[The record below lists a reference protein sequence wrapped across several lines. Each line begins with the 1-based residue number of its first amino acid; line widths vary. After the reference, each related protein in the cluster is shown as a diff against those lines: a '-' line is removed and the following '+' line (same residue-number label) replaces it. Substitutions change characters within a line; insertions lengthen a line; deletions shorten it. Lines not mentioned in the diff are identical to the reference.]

1 MLIFGIENHGG
12 VMRGSG
18 QKTKEVFQTA
28 GSFLL
33 TFITAAVA
41 IVATLFILVRLLGWN
56 LLSIDSGSMA
66 PQYPT
71 DTLVVVQDAKPEEIK
86 IGDIITYVLNE
97 DGVLVTHR
105 VIRIDSENRTFI
117 TKGDANSS
125 EDAPVLWD
133 NVVGK
138 VFVGIPRV
146 GKVFRMLTAAENR
159 PVVITGIVAL
169 FAVPFAWDLIR
180 GIKKG
185 RKKTNEVVS
194 AADSE
199 R

>member
-1 MLIFGIENHGG
+1 
-12 VMRGSG
+12 MRGSG

-86 IGDIITYVLNE
+86 IGDIIT
-97 DGVLVTHR
+97 
-105 VIRIDSENRTFI
+105 
-117 TKGDANSS
+117 
-125 EDAPVLWD
+125 
-133 NVVGK
+133 
-138 VFVGIPRV
+138 
-146 GKVFRMLTAAENR
+146 
-159 PVVITGIVAL
+159 
-169 FAVPFAWDLIR
+169 
-180 GIKKG
+180 
-185 RKKTNEVVS
+185 
-194 AADSE
+194 
-199 R
+199 